1 MQSEPRSGIK
11 LTAYSCI
18 CWLFHR
24 IYYDARNHKHKTHF
38 QVFQHQN
45 IFLMHQY
52 VNNLH
57 MEFSLILLLE
67 IMMTVYSCHKELKV
81 KIYATI
87 FVPVV
92 LCGYSMGSEGMW
104 QHSWLSH
111 CATSWKGH
119 VFDSRWCHWNFSLT

>member
-1 MQSEPRSGIK
+1 
-11 LTAYSCI
+11 
-18 CWLFHR
+18 
-24 IYYDARNHKHKTHF
+24 
-38 QVFQHQN
+38 
-45 IFLMHQY
+45 
-52 VNNLH
+52 

-104 QHSWLSH
+104 
-111 CATSWKGH
+111 
-119 VFDSRWCHWNFSLT
+119 